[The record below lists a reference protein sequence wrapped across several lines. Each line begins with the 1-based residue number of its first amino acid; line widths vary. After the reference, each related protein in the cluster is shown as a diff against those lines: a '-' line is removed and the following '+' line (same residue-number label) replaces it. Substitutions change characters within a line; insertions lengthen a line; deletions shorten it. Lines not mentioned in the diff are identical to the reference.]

1 MNYIITEPHN
11 MPLILCG
18 IFYSI
23 LCIFSIVTGL
33 IYASGRRK
41 LNPIEL
47 SDKFLDKLSDEDKLK
62 KFTIKMGWVTFIV
75 GIIQGLTA
83 LAIFKGYNVYLNLFA
98 ICFTIFSIISVIVKL
113 KGKVNAFPIIK
124 LFFYVSILIILLLNG
139 INNYGATDEAIKYLK
154 STDVVK
160 VSKIDE
166 GYYFDGP
173 GSETAIIFYP
183 GARVEYT
190 SYAKLMYRLA
200 ENGEDTFLLGMPLNF
215 AFLGINKPDS
225 IIEKYDYSNY
235 YLSGHSLGGVAASM
249 YTSSNPDK
257 IKGLIMLSS
266 YPTKKLPDGI
276 EYISIYGSEDKVLNI
291 DKYNDSK
298 KYFPDNYK
306 EYVIEGGNHAGFG
319 NYGNQK
325 GDGIS
330 KITSDEQEEYVIKL
344 LLGE

>member
-1 MNYIITEPHN
+1 M
-11 MPLILCG
+11 
-18 IFYSI
+18 
-23 LCIFSIVTGL
+23 
-33 IYASGRRK
+33 
-41 LNPIEL
+41 
-47 SDKFLDKLSDEDKLK
+47 D
-62 KFTIKMGWVTFIV
+62 
-75 GIIQGLTA
+75 
-83 LAIFKGYNVYLNLFA
+83 
-98 ICFTIFSIISVIVKL
+98 
-113 KGKVNAFPIIK
+113 
-124 LFFYVSILIILLLNG
+124 
-139 INNYGATDEAIKYLK
+139 YLK

-173 GSETAIIFYP
+173 GSETAVIFYP
-183 GARVEYT
+183 GARVEYI

-215 AFLGINKPDS
+215 AFLGINKPDR
-225 IIEKYDYSNY
+225 IIKEYNYSNY
-235 YLSGHSLGGVAASM
+235 YLSGHSLGGVAASV

-266 YPTKKLPDGI
+266 YPTKKLPNDI

-319 NYGNQK
+319 DYGNQK

-330 KITSDEQEEYVIKL
+330 KITSDEQEEYIIKL
-344 LLGE
+344 LLSE

>member
-1 MNYIITEPHN
+1 MNWIITESHN
-11 MPLILCG
+11 MLLILCG
-18 IFYSI
+18 VFYSI

-33 IYASGRRK
+33 IYASGRKK

-47 SDKFLDKLSDEDKLK
+47 SDKFMDKLSDEDKLK

-83 LAIFKGYNVYLNLFA
+83 LAIFKGYNKYLNIFA
-98 ICFTIFSIISVIVKL
+98 ISFTIFSIISVIVKL

-124 LFFYVSILIILLLNG
+124 LLFYVSILIILLLNG
-139 INNYGATDEAIKYLK
+139 VNNYSATDEVNKYLK
-154 STDVVK
+154 SSDVVK

-173 GSETAIIFYP
+173 GSETAVIFYP

-190 SYAKLMYRLA
+190 SYAKLMYEIS
-200 ENGEDTFLLGMPLNF
+200 ENGYDTFLLAMPLNF

-225 IIEKYDYSNY
+225 IIEEYNYSNY

-249 YTSSNPDK
+249 YVSSNPDK
-257 IKGLIMLSS
+257 IKGLIVLSS

-291 DKYNDSK
+291 EKYNDSK